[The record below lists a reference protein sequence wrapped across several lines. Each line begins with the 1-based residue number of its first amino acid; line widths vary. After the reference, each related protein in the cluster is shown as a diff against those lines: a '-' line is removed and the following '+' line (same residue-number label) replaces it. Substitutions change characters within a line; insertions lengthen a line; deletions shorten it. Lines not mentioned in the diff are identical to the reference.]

1 MGARRGGS
9 QFLLTSQCASRNTTT
24 TPFASFAPLVR
35 DLENFKMVRKTGI
48 DRNKE
53 PDESFALSISHKTD
67 KSSEDPDVVLQP
79 LGSRASKS
87 WNLIL
92 NCFYLPQVFL
102 V

>member
-92 NCFYLPQVFL
+92 NCFHLPQVFL

>member
-35 DLENFKMVRKTGI
+35 DLVNFKMVRKAWK

-53 PDESFALSISHKTD
+53 PDEAFALSISHKTD
-67 KSSEDPDVVLQP
+67 KSSEDPDVVLQT
-79 LGSRASKS
+79 LGSRSSKS
-87 WNLIL
+87 WNQIL
-92 NCFYLPQVFL
+92 NYFHLSEVFL